1 MKIISGDEF
10 GLIKLISTQKKQV
23 LDQYGTID
31 SSKSILNIFFNK
43 KIEIKDNNDN
53 SESKDEEKEEEEEK
67 SEQELNLY
75 VSSINENY
83 ILNWETKK

>member
-31 SSKSILNIFFNK
+31 SSKSIINIFSNK
-43 KIEIKDNNDN
+43 KIEIIQK
-53 SESKDEEKEEEEEK
+53 
-67 SEQELNLY
+67 
-75 VSSINENY
+75 
-83 ILNWETKK
+83 